1 MANFDTGIS
10 RYVHATA
17 TVDVWFPVDHKG
29 NEDVCCAQCP
39 FFNASFRSC
48 SLNDKLC
55 AYPSKYVGADCPL
68 VLKEG
73 EEENLDTSET
83 E

>member
-29 NEDVCCAQCP
+29 N
-39 FFNASFRSC
+39 
-48 SLNDKLC
+48 
-55 AYPSKYVGADCPL
+55 
-68 VLKEG
+68 
-73 EEENLDTSET
+73 
-83 E
+83 